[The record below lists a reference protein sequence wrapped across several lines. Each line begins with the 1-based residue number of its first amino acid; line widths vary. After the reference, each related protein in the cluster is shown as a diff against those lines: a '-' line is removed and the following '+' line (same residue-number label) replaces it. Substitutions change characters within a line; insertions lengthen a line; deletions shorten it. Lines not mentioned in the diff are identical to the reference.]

1 MIQFACPGCATI
13 STLGDEFA
21 GKIGRCRKCQAQFT
35 IPMPEAAPSP
45 PPPPVDPPD
54 PAGAVRCPTCRAKL
68 AIDPAHLHAVV
79 ACPYCQT
86 QFKLKPRDG
95 DPPSNTVAPPILHPV
110 EEEVEDVIPPSW
122 GVEEA
127 EEPEE
132 RPRRPSRRR
141 EDWDDEDDDDDRPR
155 RKRPRRRS
163 RGTGKTVPR
172 IISGILSLL
181 IGGMYLI
188 CGIGLAVA
196 GSTIMGLIGAMGPQ
210 GDQPGGGRVQGL
222 AGVGIGLFLCC
233 GLLIVVFGGMYLAA
247 GIGALNRKSWG
258 RIWTIVAA
266 VFSCLGA
273 LSEFA
278 DGAGAGLGRNASGA
292 AFSFLQAVVFAGHA
306 VASFMATLGQG
317 AHREFNR

>member
-1 MIQFACPGCATI
+1 MIRFACPGCATI

-54 PAGAVRCPTCRAKL
+54 SAGAVRCPTCRAKL

-95 DPPSNTVAPPILHPV
+95 DPPSSTVAPPILHPV

-122 GVEEA
+122 GIEPV

-141 EDWDDEDDDDDRPR
+141 EDWDDEDDRPR
-155 RKRPRRRS
+155 RKPARRRS
-163 RGTGKTVPR
+163 RGTGKTIPR
-172 IISGILSLL
+172 IISAILSLL
-181 IGGMYLI
+181 IGASYIL
-188 CGIGLAVA
+188 CGVLFAIA
-196 GSTIMGLIGAMGPQ
+196 GSTIMGLIGGLAPDNQQ
-210 GDQPGGGRVQGL
+210 GGNMRGL
-222 AGVGIGLFLCC
+222 AGVGMGVFICC
-233 GLLIVVFGGMYLAA
+233 GLFAA
-247 GIGALNRKSWG
+247 LYGLVYITAGLGALNRRSWG
-258 RIWTIVAA
+258 RTWTLVVA
-266 VFSCLGA
+266 VLSCLNVLTSLYGVGGIG
-273 LSEFA
+273 
-278 DGAGAGLGRNASGA
+278 DTRGAGMSAIQLL
-292 AFSFLQAVVFAGHA
+292 FFVGHA
-306 VASFMATLGQG
+306 IASFMATLGEG
-317 AHREFNR
+317 ADREFNR